1 MKYCFACGLYEQ
13 GLAHDL
19 SKYSPS
25 EFWRG
30 VKYYQGYRSP
40 NDAER
45 RENGVSLAWL
55 HHKGRNRHHF
65 EYWIDYCIADDG
77 KVYMGGCKMPL
88 RYVAEMFC
96 DRIAACRVYQK
107 EKYTDASPWEYYQ
120 RSKNLKHTDAGRYMH
135 ADTAALLERRIP
147 ALHAQLEQAISGAS
161 VDAGDWA
168 GGVLRKLVRSEVQAQ
183 LPEFKPA
190 VDVLQEDG
198 RTVVQVVIYP
208 VGQLVRNIRYELR
221 SEAIPNVLLMQ
232 MKYKYAGECDKL
244 RGLPVAYVQRHR
256 QELEQQLLEKL
267 MTEPEVKNYQLR
279 PEVKITPGA
288 DLGVNIM
295 IESDDYKIWFE
306 GYGDIGRD
314 NENLS
319 GKAHL
324 GKMISPRDEIFGEA
338 EVILDDVQWRFGTG
352 YTHYWGKSGWSY
364 VGRIPIGDN
373 NYRLEYSLSPK
384 WRLRAE
390 HFSGDNRNEFAVRYR
405 IHEFL
410 SAEYVYG
417 GSEFY
422 LRLIGNL

>member
-1 MKYCFACGLYEQ
+1 MNTIKNIVQDEDTIEKPFI
-13 GLAHDL
+13 DL
-19 SKYSPS
+19 QFS
-25 EFWRG
+25 G
-30 VKYYQGYRSP
+30 VEPQ
-40 NDAER
+40 
-45 RENGVSLAWL
+45 
-55 HHKGRNRHHF
+55 
-65 EYWIDYCIADDG
+65 
-77 KVYMGGCKMPL
+77 
-88 RYVAEMFC
+88 
-96 DRIAACRVYQK
+96 
-107 EKYTDASPWEYYQ
+107 
-120 RSKNLKHTDAGRYMH
+120 
-135 ADTAALLERRIP
+135 TAALLERRIP

-190 VDVLQEDG
+190 VDVLQENG

-208 VGQLVRNIRYELR
+208 VVQLVRNIRYELR
-221 SEAIPNVLLMQ
+221 SEAIPNVLLMKL
-232 MKYKYAGECDKL
+232 KYKYAGECDKL

-279 PEVKITPGA
+279 PEIKITPGA

-314 NENLS
+314 KENLS

-324 GKMISPRDEIFGEA
+324 GKMISPHDEIFGEA
-338 EVILDDVQWRFGTG
+338 ELILNNVQWRFGTG

-364 VGRIPIGDN
+364 VRRIPIGDN
-373 NYRLEYSLSPK
+373 NYRLEYSMSPK
-384 WRLRAE
+384 WRLRVE

-417 GSEFY
+417 GKDFY